1 MPDINAAY
9 RWAINTCNAVNP
21 YAGYDMNHRYQ
32 EQIGNIVYYDCSSF
46 IWYALVD
53 GGGFILPSPAFA
65 TGGMRTALTDAGFT
79 IIDNPGASTV
89 TLPGDI
95 LVHNQ
100 GSANGHTEMV
110 FAGGVGEART
120 MGAHGKSLPLADQ
133 VCINAG
139 FVPVTQFGGYGAEF
153 IARYGGGV
161 AYQWHNKNTGAYDR
175 SSVEAQENVMKMVE
189 VLAPLGWTINAIAA
203 LCGNQAY
210 ESGFN
215 PWRWENDTVNAN
227 GGYGLFQYTPA
238 VYTAAHYDG
247 YIGNPAT
254 INLTGYAPNYP
265 MGAGGQDDGTA
276 QLLAMDQDLLQKYGA
291 TSSYP
296 LSLQQFKTSNQAPD
310 YLASAWLYNFEK
322 PRVPGATEAGRR
334 ADALWWYDWLVDHPY
349 IDKHSS
355 LLMLRR
361 GWKIGRRRRGLT

>member
-53 GGGFILPSPAFA
+53 GGGFILPSPAFV
-65 TGGMRTALTDAGFT
+65 TGGMRAALTDAGFT

-100 GSANGHTEMV
+100 GAANGHTEMV

-120 MGAHGKSLPLADQ
+120 MGAHGSSLPLADQ
-133 VCINAG
+133 VCINSG

-153 IARYGGGV
+153 LARYGGGV

-203 LCGNQAY
+203 LCGNQYA

-215 PWRWENDTVNAN
+215 PWRWQYDTVNSSN
-227 GGYGLFQYTPA
+227 GYGLFQYTPA
-238 VYTAAHYDG
+238 TKYINSATAATY
-247 YIGNPAT
+247 
-254 INLTGYAPNYP
+254 TGFAPNYP

-276 QLLAMDQDLLQKYGA
+276 QLLFMNNNVDGGYIV
-291 TSSYP
+291 TSAYP
-296 LSLQQFKTSNQAPD
+296 LTMQQFKISNSDPG
-310 YLASAWLYNFEK
+310 YLALAWLYNYER
-322 PRVPGATEAGRR
+322 PLDPSATAAER
-334 ADALWWYDWLVDHPY
+334 AAQARWWYDWLVNHPY
-349 IDKHSS
+349 IDRHSD
-355 LLMLRR
+355 LLVLY
-361 GWKIGRRRRGLT
+361 KGRKNNRKRKGLIQ